1 MKLKTASSEAVF
13 LFYVTNITQK
23 LKIIT
28 ISSFF
33 FYEIMLC
40 VFVI

>member
-1 MKLKTASSEAVF
+1 MKLKTASPEAVF
-13 LFYVTNITQK
+13 IFYVTNITKK

-28 ISSFF
+28 IFSFF
-33 FYEIMLC
+33 FYEIMIC